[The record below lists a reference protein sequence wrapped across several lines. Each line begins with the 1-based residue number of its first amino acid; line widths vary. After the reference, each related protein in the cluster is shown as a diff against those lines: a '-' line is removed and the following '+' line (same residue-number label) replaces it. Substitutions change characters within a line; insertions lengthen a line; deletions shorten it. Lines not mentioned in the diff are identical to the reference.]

1 MKRADVLSI
10 RTLYSGSARFRAAP
24 SHRGFVWSPAEVAQ
38 LVVDM
43 EIAARDPEVDDDDL
57 VERFYLGVL
66 NVRAQKGGVFIVQD
80 GVQRLTTL
88 VMMLAF
94 IRDRVRNVNLSRRID
109 GVLKRRSLFRPAEPR
124 LRLPPE
130 SQAWFAH
137 FILPAG
143 ATMRLPAEAPI
154 GSPRELLLAAR
165 FMEQCF
171 AGYGD
176 QNLVDLAEFAMKNTA
191 VVRTVVDAGMPAAPA
206 RGTTPPRFQ
215 DEPLS
220 HYGVAAE

>member
-10 RTLYSGSARFRAAP
+10 RTLFSGASRYRAAP
-24 SHRGFVWSPAEVAQ
+24 SHRGFVWTPQEVAQ

-43 EIAARDPEVDDDDL
+43 EIAARDPEIDEDDP

-66 NVRAQKGGVFIVQD
+66 NVRPVKRGVFMVQD

-88 VMMLAF
+88 TMMLAF
-94 IRDRVRNVNLSRRID
+94 IRDRVRSPRVSRRIEK
-109 GVLKRRSLFRPAEPR
+109 VLKRQPMFRPAEPR
-124 LRLPPE
+124 LRLPAE
-130 SQAWFAH
+130 SHAWFSH
-137 FILPAG
+137 FIMPAG
-143 ATMRLPAEAPI
+143 ATMRLPVEAPI

-171 AGYGD
+171 AGYGE
-176 QNLVDLAEFAMKNTA
+176 QNLIDLAEFAIKNTA
-191 VVRTVVDAGMPAAPA
+191 VVRTLVETTVPTPAPA
-206 RGTTPPRFQ
+206 RTAPRYQ

>member
-10 RTLYSGSARFRAAP
+10 RTLFSGSNRFRAAP
-24 SHRGFVWSPAEVAQ
+24 SHRGFVWSPTEVAQ

-43 EIAARDPEVDDDDL
+43 EIAARDPEADDDEL
-57 VERFYLGVL
+57 VERFYLGIL
-66 NVRAQKGGVFIVQD
+66 NVRPSKNGVFILQD
-80 GVQRLTTL
+80 GLQRLTTIT
-88 VMMLAF
+88 MMLAF
-94 IRDRVRNVNLSRRID
+94 IRDRVRNPRISRRID
-109 GVLKRRSLFRPAEPR
+109 GLLKRRTMMRPAEPR
-124 LRLPPE
+124 LRLPAE
-130 SQAWFAH
+130 SHAWFSH

-143 ATMRLPAEAPI
+143 ATMRLPEEAPI

-176 QNLVDLAEFAMKNTA
+176 QNLMDLAEFAIKHTA
-191 VVRTVVDAGMPAAPA
+191 VVRTLVEAGVPPVAQM
-206 RGTTPPRFQ
+206 PPRRQ
-215 DEPLS
+215 VDEPLS

>member
-10 RTLYSGSARFRAAP
+10 RTLFSGSARFRVAP
-24 SHRGFVWSPAEVAQ
+24 SHRGFVWSPQEVAQ

-43 EIAARDPEVDDDDL
+43 EIAARDPEADDDDL
-57 VERFYLGVL
+57 AERFYLGVL
-66 NVRAQKGGVFIVQD
+66 NVRAQKGGIFIVQD
-80 GVQRLTTL
+80 GVQRLTT
-88 VMMLAF
+88 VAMMLAF
-94 IRDRVRNVNLSRRID
+94 IRDRVQNVRLSRRID
-109 GVLKRRSLFRPAEPR
+109 ALLKRRSFARPAEPR
-124 LRLPPE
+124 LRLSPE
-130 SQAWFAH
+130 SQAWFSH

-143 ATMRLPAEAPI
+143 ATMRLPPEAPI

-176 QNLVDLAEFAMKNTA
+176 QNLIDLAEFAMKHTA
-191 VVRTVVDAGMPAAPA
+191 VVRTLVEVGAPA
-206 RGTTPPRFQ
+206 TPTRTTPPRFQ

>member
-10 RTLYSGSARFRAAP
+10 RTLFSGSARFRAAP
-24 SHRGFVWSPAEVAQ
+24 SHRGFVWSPTEVAQ

-43 EIAARDPEVDDDDL
+43 EIAARDPEADDDDL

-66 NVRAQKGGVFIVQD
+66 NVRPLKNGVFILQD
-80 GVQRLTTL
+80 GLQRLTTL
-88 VMMLAF
+88 MMMLAF
-94 IRDRVRNVNLSRRID
+94 IRDRVQNVRLSRRID
-109 GVLKRRSLFRPAEPR
+109 GVLKRRAFARPAESR

-130 SQAWFAH
+130 SQAWFSH

-154 GSPRELLLAAR
+154 GSPRELMLAAR

-176 QNLVDLAEFAMKNTA
+176 QNLIDLAEFAMKNTA
-191 VVRTVVDAGMPAAPA
+191 VVRTVVEAGAPSA
-206 RGTTPPRFQ
+206 TPTPPRFQ

>member
-10 RTLYSGSARFRAAP
+10 RTLFSGSARFRVAP
-24 SHRGFVWSPAEVAQ
+24 SHRGFVWTPQEVAQ

-43 EIAARDPEVDDDDL
+43 EIAARDPEADDDDL
-57 VERFYLGVL
+57 AERFYLGVV

-80 GVQRLTTL
+80 GVQRLTTIAL
-88 VMMLAF
+88 MLAF
-94 IRDRVRNVNLSRRID
+94 IRDRVQNARLSRRID
-109 GVLKRRSLFRPAEPR
+109 GLLKRRTMMRPAEPR
-124 LRLPPE
+124 LRLPAE
-130 SQAWFAH
+130 LHAWYSH

-143 ATMRLPAEAPI
+143 ATMRLPEQAPI

-176 QNLVDLAEFAMKNTA
+176 QNLIDLAEFAMKHTA
-191 VVRTVVDAGMPAAPA
+191 VVRTLVEVGAPTA
-206 RGTTPPRFQ
+206 PTRTPPRFQ

>member
-10 RTLYSGSARFRAAP
+10 RSLFSGSARFRVAP
-24 SHRGFVWSPAEVAQ
+24 THRGFVWTPQEVAQ

-43 EIAARDPEVDDDDL
+43 EIAARDPEADDDEIA
-57 VERFYLGVL
+57 ERFYLGVL

-80 GVQRLTTL
+80 GVQRLTTIAL
-88 VMMLAF
+88 MLAF
-94 IRDRVRNVNLSRRID
+94 IRDRVRNVRLSRRID
-109 GVLKRRSLFRPAEPR
+109 TLLKRRAFARPAEPR
-124 LRLPPE
+124 LRLSPE
-130 SQAWFAH
+130 SHAWFSH

-176 QNLVDLAEFAMKNTA
+176 QNLVDLAEFAMKHTA
-191 VVRTVVDAGMPAAPA
+191 VVRTLIDVSAPA
-206 RGTTPPRFQ
+206 TPARPTPPRFQ

>member
-10 RTLYSGSARFRAAP
+10 RTLFSGAARYRAAP
-24 SHRGFVWSPAEVAQ
+24 SHRGFVWTPQEVAQ

-43 EIAARDPEVDDDDL
+43 EIAARDPDIDEDDP

-66 NVRAQKGGVFIVQD
+66 NVHAAKNGVFIVQD
-80 GVQRLTTL
+80 GMQRLTALT
-88 VMMLAF
+88 MMLAF
-94 IRDRVRNVNLSRRID
+94 IRDRVRTPRISRRIEN
-109 GVLKRRSLFRPAEPR
+109 VLKRRPLMRPVEPR
-124 LRLPPE
+124 LRLPAE

-137 FILPAG
+137 FIMPAG
-143 ATMRLPAEAPI
+143 ATMRLPVEAPI

-171 AGYGD
+171 AGYGE
-176 QNLVDLAEFAMKNTA
+176 QNLIDLAEFAIKNTA
-191 VVRTVVDAGMPAAPA
+191 VVRTLVETTVPTPAPA
-206 RGTTPPRFQ
+206 RTAPRYQ

>member
-10 RTLYSGSARFRAAP
+10 RSLFSGSARFRAAP
-24 SHRGFVWSPAEVAQ
+24 SHRGFVWSPTEVAQ

-43 EIAARDPEVDDDDL
+43 EIAARDPEADDDDL

-66 NVRAQKGGVFIVQD
+66 NVRPLKNGVFILQD
-80 GVQRLTTL
+80 GLQRLTTL
-88 VMMLAF
+88 MMMLAF
-94 IRDRVRNVNLSRRID
+94 IRDRVQNVRLARRID
-109 GVLKRRSLFRPAEPR
+109 GILKRRAFARAAEPR

-130 SQAWFAH
+130 SQAWFSH
-137 FILPAG
+137 FILPTG
-143 ATMRLPAEAPI
+143 ATMRLPAETPI
-154 GSPRELLLAAR
+154 GSPRELMLAAR

-176 QNLVDLAEFAMKNTA
+176 QNLIDLAEFAIKNTA
-191 VVRTVVDAGMPAAPA
+191 VVRTVVEIGAPSAAPA
-206 RGTTPPRFQ
+206 GPSRFQ

>member
-10 RTLYSGSARFRAAP
+10 RTLFSGSTRFRAAP
-24 SHRGFVWSPAEVAQ
+24 SHRGFVWSPQEVAQ

-43 EIAARDPEVDDDDL
+43 EIAARDPEADDDDL

-66 NVRAQKGGVFIVQD
+66 NVRPAKGGVFILQD
-80 GVQRLTTL
+80 GLQRLTTL
-88 VMMLAF
+88 TMMLAF
-94 IRDRVRNVNLSRRID
+94 IRDRVRSPRISRRID
-109 GVLKRRSLFRPAEPR
+109 GILKRRTMMRPAEPR

-130 SQAWFAH
+130 SQAWFSH

-143 ATMRLPAEAPI
+143 ATMRLPEEAPI

-176 QNLVDLAEFAMKNTA
+176 QNLIDLAEFAMRNTA
-191 VVRTVVDAGMPAAPA
+191 VVRTLVEAGVPSAARPAPA
-206 RGTTPPRFQ
+206 RRPV

>member
-10 RTLYSGSARFRAAP
+10 RSLFSGSARYRVASA
-24 SHRGFVWSPAEVAQ
+24 HRGFVWSPQEVAQ

-43 EIAARDPEVDDDDL
+43 EIAARDPEADDEDL

-66 NVRAQKGGVFIVQD
+66 NVRAQKGGAFILQD
-80 GVQRLTTL
+80 GLQRLTTL
-88 VMMLAF
+88 TMMLAF
-94 IRDRVRNVNLSRRID
+94 IRDRVQNVRLSRRID
-109 GVLKRRSLFRPAEPR
+109 GLLKRRSFARPAEPR
-124 LRLPPE
+124 LRLPAE
-130 SQAWFAH
+130 SHAWFSH
-137 FILPAG
+137 FILPTG

-176 QNLVDLAEFAMKNTA
+176 QNLIDLAEFAIKNTA
-191 VVRTVVDAGMPAAPA
+191 VVRTLVEVGAPA
-206 RGTTPPRFQ
+206 SPSRTGPPRFQ

>member
-10 RTLYSGSARFRAAP
+10 RTLFSGSARFRAAP
-24 SHRGFVWSPAEVAQ
+24 SHRGFVWSPTEVAQ
-38 LVVDM
+38 LLVDM
-43 EIAARDPEVDDDDL
+43 EIAARDPEADDDDL

-66 NVRAQKGGVFIVQD
+66 NVRPLKNGVFILQD
-80 GVQRLTTL
+80 GLQRLTTIT
-88 VMMLAF
+88 MMLAF
-94 IRDRVRNVNLSRRID
+94 IRDRVRNPRISRRIED
-109 GVLKRRSLFRPAEPR
+109 ILKRRTFARPAEPR
-124 LRLPPE
+124 LRLPAE
-130 SQAWFAH
+130 SHAWFSH

-143 ATMRLPAEAPI
+143 ATMRLPPEAPI

-171 AGYGD
+171 AGYGE
-176 QNLVDLAEFAMKNTA
+176 QNLIDLAEFAIKNTA
-191 VVRTVVDAGMPAAPA
+191 VVRTLVEAGAPSPAPMAS
-206 RGTTPPRFQ
+206 PRRPV

>member
-10 RTLYSGSARFRAAP
+10 RNLFAGSARFRAAP
-24 SHRGFVWSPAEVAQ
+24 SHRGFVWSPTEVAQ

-43 EIAARDPEVDDDDL
+43 EIAARDPEADDDEL

-66 NVRAQKGGVFIVQD
+66 NVRPLKNGVFIVHD

-88 VMMLAF
+88 TMMLAF
-94 IRDRVRNVNLSRRID
+94 VRDRVQNVRLSRRID
-109 GVLKRRSLFRPAEPR
+109 GVLKRRALFHPSEPR

-171 AGYGD
+171 AGYGE
-176 QNLVDLAEFAMKNTA
+176 QNLIDLAEFAIKNTA
-191 VVRTVVDAGMPAAPA
+191 VVRTVVDAATPAPA
-206 RGTTPPRFQ
+206 PRYTPRQP